1 MQEIMLWKSKSKI
14 YLKIIKNLNRKW
26 IDSVNNKK
34 EDWNNWQII
43 QEMLFKSLKIIYRW
57 ARGY

>member
-14 YLKIIKNLNRKW
+14 YLKIIKNWSRKW

>member
-14 YLKIIKNLNRKW
+14 YLKIIKNWSRKW

-57 ARGY
+57 VRGY

>member
-1 MQEIMLWKSKSKI
+1 VQEIMLWKSKSKI
-14 YLKIIKNLNRKW
+14 YLKIIKNWSRKW

-57 ARGY
+57 VRGY